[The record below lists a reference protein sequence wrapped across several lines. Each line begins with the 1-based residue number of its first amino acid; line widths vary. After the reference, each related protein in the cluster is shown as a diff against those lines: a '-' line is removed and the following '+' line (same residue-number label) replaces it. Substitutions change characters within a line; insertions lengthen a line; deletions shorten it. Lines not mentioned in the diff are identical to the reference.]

1 MGTVSHCQPE
11 LAEPLVPELLPYSLS
26 VSFRLIIPGHS
37 ARIVSLKD
45 VTSAFTQHSISW
57 INAKGTNRAPDVS
70 MRMSSQVHTTKAVFN
85 NAAPQSCF
93 GAFLVQET
101 LTAWTELHSRLVS
114 RYRSARFSSS
124 LNLPSACQSKA
135 SPEMNNSQIL
145 GHIIMTLQKCAV
157 IDCSY
162 T

>member
-1 MGTVSHCQPE
+1 M
-11 LAEPLVPELLPYSLS
+11 
-26 VSFRLIIPGHS
+26 
-37 ARIVSLKD
+37 
-45 VTSAFTQHSISW
+45 
-57 INAKGTNRAPDVS
+57 NAKGTNRALDVS
-70 MRMSSQVHTTKAVFN
+70 MQKRQVHNTQALFN
-85 NAAPQSCF
+85 NAAQQGSCF
-93 GAFLVQET
+93 RAFLEQET

-157 IDCSY
+157 IDRSY